1 MEIFANIR
9 IAFGLLT
16 RIPVGGL
23 GVVQRSSVPTNT
35 DQGDTPPGGGIG
47 RASAYFPIVGLVVGA
62 VGAVVLWAAA
72 ALSLPPS
79 IGAGLA
85 IIALVLATG
94 AMHEDGLA
102 DSADGLGLTRPKE
115 QTLEIMRDSRIGV
128 FGVIAVVASLG
139 FRWAALSAIA
149 VVSLGQAMLVLIAA
163 AVISRAVMP
172 VIMAALPPARSDG
185 LAHDAGRPGAG
196 HVAACLFIAVIIVIV
211 GLDIGLAFSAAIVA
225 IIAVGGFAWFVQRR
239 IGGQTGDV
247 LGACQQI
254 AEIAV
259 LLTAAACIG
268 APS

>member
-16 RIPVGGL
+16 RIPVGTL
-23 GVVQRSSVPTNT
+23 GVVRRSSVPINAN
-35 DQGDTPPGGGIG
+35 QGGASPAGSIG
-47 RASAYFPIVGLVVGA
+47 RASAYFPIVGLVVG
-62 VGAVVLWAAA
+62 VIGGAVLWAAA

-79 IGAGLA
+79 IGAALA
-85 IIALVLATG
+85 ILALVLATG
-94 AMHEDGLA
+94 ALHEDGLA
-102 DSADGLGLTRPKE
+102 DSADGLGLKRPE
-115 QTLEIMRDSRIGV
+115 ARILEIMRDSRIGV

-149 VVSLGQAMLVLIAA
+149 AISLGQAVTVLIAA
-163 AVISRAVMP
+163 AVVSRAAMP

-196 HVAACLFIAVIIVIV
+196 QVAAGIVIAAVIVILV
-211 GLDIGLAFSAAIVA
+211 LDLSFTVTAVAVAA
-225 IIAVGGFAWFVQRR
+225 IAVGGFAWFVNRR
-239 IGGQTGDV
+239 IGGQTGDT

-259 LLTAAACIG
+259 LLTAAAWVS